1 MTDVKTLAPATARS
15 TREDPHLGVLL
26 ARARRTINAAILARF
41 TEAGFGDLREAH
53 DPVFAFLPPGGARLT
68 ELAGR
73 ARMTKQSMG
82 ELLRELE
89 ALGYV
94 ERSIDPLDRRAR
106 LVTFTPRGQQANE
119 IGIETIRE
127 TERGW
132 AKRVGVDRV
141 RALRE
146 TLEQVTRA
154 GG

>member
-1 MTDVKTLAPATARS
+1 MTGVKTLPLTTAQS

-26 ARARRTINAAILARF
+26 ARARRALVVEILARF
-41 TEAGFGDLREAH
+41 AEAGFNDLREAH

-68 ELAGR
+68 ELARR
-73 ARMTKQSMG
+73 ARITKQSMG

-94 ERSIDPLDRRAR
+94 ERAIDPSDRRAR
-106 LVTFTPRGQQANE
+106 LVTFTTRGQRANE

-127 TERGW
+127 TERSW
-132 AKRVGVDRV
+132 AERVGADHV
-141 RALRE
+141 RAMRE

-154 GG
+154 GS

>member
-1 MTDVKTLAPATARS
+1 MTGVKTFAPATARS
-15 TREDPHLGVLL
+15 TRDDPHLGVLL
-26 ARARRTINAAILARF
+26 ARARRAINAAILVRF
-41 TEAGFGDLREAH
+41 AEAGFDDLREAH
-53 DPVFAFLPPGGARLT
+53 DPVFAFLPSDGARLT
-68 ELAGR
+68 ELARR

-94 ERSIDPLDRRAR
+94 ERAIDPSDRRAR
-106 LVTFTPRGQQANE
+106 LVTFTARGQRANE

-127 TERGW
+127 TERKW
-132 AKRVGVDRV
+132 AKRVGADSV

-154 GG
+154 G

>member
-1 MTDVKTLAPATARS
+1 MTDVKTHSPTIIGS

-26 ARARRTINAAILARF
+26 ARARRALVTATLARF
-41 TEAGFGDLREAH
+41 LEEGFGDLREAH

-68 ELAGR
+68 ELARR

-94 ERSIDPLDRRAR
+94 ERAIDPSDRRAR
-106 LVTFTPRGQQANE
+106 LVTFTARGQRANE

-127 TERGW
+127 TERRW
-132 AKRVGVDRV
+132 AERVGADHV

-154 GG
+154 G